1 MQQSVETVRA
11 ILRAL
16 GVENW
21 ESFGLYP
28 ETPAAP
34 ERPASSREPHE
45 PPEPADAPRERP
57 RRRAVRAGRS
67 RAGVG

>member
-28 ETPAAP
+28 DAP
-34 ERPASSREPHE
+34 GGADRSAHSR
-45 PPEPADAPRERP
+45 EPADAPREEVRGSP
-57 RRRAVRAGRS
+57 ARRRRS